1 MKENE
6 KEEEEE
12 VKWYI
17 HIYTHTIA
25 YHHIQLPCFENW
37 CTNIPFF
44 NWYACHV
51 RECVSQSVSLNYK
64 TVRENCIY
72 ILFNKYHNHSSRVIT
87 SKYCLMVCTT
97 LSFCTISNDS
107 FIPSIFSFYASYFG
121 FSVVFFLC
129 SSFLS
134 FLLDAN
140 ERSWHI
146 EWYGT
151 CNFY

>member
-6 KEEEEE
+6 KEEEE

-17 HIYTHTIA
+17 YTYIHTIT
-25 YHHIQLPCFENW
+25 YHHIQLPRFENW

-51 RECVSQSVSLNYK
+51 RECKSVSQLKLQNSTGKL
-64 TVRENCIY
+64 Y

-97 LSFCTISNDS
+97 LSFCTISNVS
-107 FIPSIFSFYASYFG
+107 FIPSIFYFNASYFG
-121 FSVVFFLC
+121 FSVVFFLF